1 MSEAVHARVHLATEV
16 LGGVALAWHWRT
28 MLPSD
33 LMVGHTRS
41 EPGPSVKVQHISV
54 PPKLDTVTSAASKSM
69 SVQVVSMPGSVST

>member
-16 LGGVALAWHWRT
+16 LGGVALACVRT

-41 EPGPSVKVQHISV
+41 DFGPSFKVQHISV
-54 PPKLDTVTSAASKSM
+54 PPMLDTVTSAASKSM